1 MSAWVAWTLAGL
13 ALGAVGARRQP
24 ATVLVAA
31 QTVLVGVAAA
41 AMAPGRPH
49 EFAVAAGLLVLK
61 GVVVVVVLALALVHT
76 RESRPHDEAT
86 GLVAR
91 LGGAVA
97 LALALAALL
106 PAIGPGDGGAGDA
119 AAAMLAAGF
128 ALVLL
133 RRPTAFAVLAFLI
146 AENAVAVAAL
156 SVSGG
161 LPLVVELGA
170 AFDVVLV
177 IAVAAVLQRRILAV
191 FGTTDPEIPRGARG

>member
-1 MSAWVAWTLAGL
+1 MSAWVAWTLAGFAL
-13 ALGAVGARRQP
+13 AAVGARRQA

-61 GVVVVVVLALALVHT
+61 GAVVVVVLVLALVHT

-91 LGGAVA
+91 LGGAIA
-97 LALALAALL
+97 LALVLVALL